1 MLEVLKGSFLRKKE
15 SCKEE
20 KRHKLSPINLCKQGC
35 NGGSYCSEKNNYIRQ
50 QTCYFFEKKGINIEE
65 CIYSRK
71 EIDHC
76 DNHLAQRGKI

>member
-1 MLEVLKGSFLRKKE
+1 MLEILKGGFLRKKE

-20 KRHKLSPINLCKQGC
+20 KRHKLYPINLCNQGC

-50 QTCYFFEKKGINIEE
+50 QTCYFFRKKDGEDT
-65 CIYSRK
+65 CDFSRK

-76 DNHLAQRGKI
+76 DNHLAQRGII